1 MDSPLTIKSLTGCQ
15 NKSGKL
21 VQFVIN
27 RQQDQIIT
35 ELDLTQNNLDS
46 ILLKQSQGGFARAIT
61 THERLQDMLKTHEEA
76 YQILITSNRESELV
90 YKTTLFKI
98 KLK

>member
-1 MDSPLTIKSLTGCQ
+1 MTKLLKTNIGLKHVDSPLTIKSLTGCQ

-35 ELDLTQNNLDS
+35 ELNHTQNNLDS
-46 ILLKQSQGGFARAIT
+46 TVLKQSQGGFAREIT
-61 THERLQDMLKTHEEA
+61 THESLQHMLKTHEEA
-76 YQILITSNRESELV
+76 WTM
-90 YKTTLFKI
+90 KI
-98 KLK
+98 SV